1 MDPIACGPRPLLRD
15 LTGIPTRDL
24 TRGERVIRFIESHCV
39 VPEGTLVGTPVVL
52 DDFQRLFILAIYDNP
67 AVTDTAI
74 LSIARKNAKTATIA
88 FILLAHLVG
97 PEAMLNSRIISGA
110 MSRDQAAEVYNLASK
125 CARLSPK
132 LRPLIRQIPSTKRLV
147 GLPMNVEYQAISAEK
162 TTAHGKSPVLAIL
175 DEVGQI
181 RGPQSDFV
189 DAITTAQGAY
199 EKPLLIYIST
209 QSATDADFFSVQI
222 DDARRNQPAK
232 TVCHVYETPP
242 DAPLLSEEGWRAS
255 NPALGKF
262 RSLEDMR
269 KQAEKAARMPSFENT
284 FRNLNLN
291 QRVTVFSPFVSRRVW
306 ESNSPPPLPMRNVT
320 VYGGLDLSSR
330 TDLTAAVFIAE
341 VGGVI
346 QVWPYFWTPE
356 YGLRERSDRDRQP
369 YDVWVRDGWLLTTPS
384 KTVDYEYVAKQLAD
398 ILAESDCEV
407 IGFDRWRI
415 DVFKKEC
422 DRLDLVLPLQ
432 PFGQGYKDMSPALDK
447 VEELLLNNRL
457 AHGMHP
463 VLTMC
468 AANAAVS
475 KDPAGNRKLDKQK
488 VTGRIDGM
496 VALTMAIGAWSKSTD
511 EGAAM
516 MGFLRNPVT
525 A

>member
-1 MDPIACGPRPLLRD
+1 
-15 LTGIPTRDL
+15 
-24 TRGERVIRFIESHCV
+24 
-39 VPEGTLVGTPVVL
+39 
-52 DDFQRLFILAIYDNP
+52 
-67 AVTDTAI
+67 
-74 LSIARKNAKTATIA
+74 
-88 FILLAHLVG
+88 
-97 PEAMLNSRIISGA
+97 
-110 MSRDQAAEVYNLASK
+110 
-125 CARLSPK
+125 
-132 LRPLIRQIPSTKRLV
+132 
-147 GLPMNVEYQAISAEK
+147 
-162 TTAHGKSPVLAIL
+162 
-175 DEVGQI
+175 
-181 RGPQSDFV
+181 
-189 DAITTAQGAY
+189 
-199 EKPLLIYIST
+199 
-209 QSATDADFFSVQI
+209 
-222 DDARRNQPAK
+222 
-232 TVCHVYETPP
+232 
-242 DAPLLSEEGWRAS
+242 
-255 NPALGKF
+255 
-262 RSLEDMR
+262 
-269 KQAEKAARMPSFENT
+269 
-284 FRNLNLN
+284 
-291 QRVTVFSPFVSRRVW
+291 
-306 ESNSPPPLPMRNVT
+306 
-320 VYGGLDLSSR
+320 
-330 TDLTAAVFIAE
+330 
-341 VGGVI
+341 
-346 QVWPYFWTPE
+346 
-356 YGLRERSDRDRQP
+356 
-369 YDVWVRDGWLLTTPS
+369 
-384 KTVDYEYVAKQLAD
+384 VDYEYVAKQLAD